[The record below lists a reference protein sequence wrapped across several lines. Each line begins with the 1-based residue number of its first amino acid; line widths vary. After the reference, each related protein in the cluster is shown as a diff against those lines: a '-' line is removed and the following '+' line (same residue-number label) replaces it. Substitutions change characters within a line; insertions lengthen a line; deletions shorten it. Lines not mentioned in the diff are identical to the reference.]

1 MSTHMDRYFFTNV
14 YYNRENKI
22 PKWEENTV
30 DVLKKINKLRIDRGW
45 SLYRLSEEAG
55 LAQSTVINMF
65 NRETRPSLTTLESLC
80 SAFGVTMS
88 EFFEEDKPNEQSD
101 ITKEELERMYDALS
115 PTDRKLI
122 AELMKS
128 LARE

>member
-65 NRETRPSLTTLESLC
+65 NRETLPSLTTLESLC

>member
-1 MSTHMDRYFFTNV
+1 
-14 YYNRENKI
+14 
-22 PKWEENTV
+22 
-30 DVLKKINKLRIDRGW
+30 
-45 SLYRLSEEAG
+45 
-55 LAQSTVINMF
+55 MF
-65 NRETRPSLTTLESLC
+65 NRETLPSLTTLESLC

-88 EFFEEDKPNEQSD
+88 EFFEEDKPNEQAD
-101 ITKEELERMYDALS
+101 VTKEELERMYDALS